1 MVVGWWCICAFAVSA
16 PWVTA
21 ALAVVEAATAK
32 AATATNESSVLMFLS
47 PGFIV
52 WKYNHGNRA
61 QQIGDGKIRRAAN

>member
-1 MVVGWWCICAFAVSA
+1 
-16 PWVTA
+16 
-21 ALAVVEAATAK
+21 LAVVEAATAK